1 MPSESMCTTVHDV
14 CPASQYALQYMM
26 YMYVL
31 PLQAM
36 DSQLAELQGG
46 FPPDH
51 ISSQHSSLSNH
62 LPAPSVQ
69 AQPDYLSQHSAAAAA
84 AAAVVVVGREGE
96 TEEVSYTQFSGD
108 RSVVGVESGG
118 VGEVSE
124 VISEHSQSETLSQT
138 HSQESGEDRPQRH
151 EEEAAGESR
160 SSSLTSSVSEQL
172 TEEEEEEES
181 DGERSVNGLE
191 RRGVSEEPEAREA
204 EVGHSE
210 EEAEGE
216 EGEESYSE
224 SWPSDQG
231 SLSPSEAAVETTPSS
246 TKLSVKSEVVSEP
259 LTSFSAA
266 SSHSS
271 APAYSLNQRVLVG
284 GAEPGTVRFIGPTH
298 FKPGLWIGVELD
310 SEKGKNNGSIGDEQ
324 YFTCRPRHGVF
335 APVSKVAPLEEG
347 GGAQEDEEKTEGGAR
362 EGETQSSP
370 ESSVPEEDME
380 EGWSESST
388 GDNLTPQPAD
398 LTPQPAGE
406 LTEPESL
413 APAPQQATHREE
425 EEEKGVWSQGNE
437 GETVETQVI
446 PEPQETHQTTTEM
459 SEVEGSTDLE
469 PSSPAVPPPL
479 TLPQEEVST
488 APLLPAPPP
497 DLATEAPEQP
507 AESQTVGVHLPSSA
521 ERLASDLVQEMA
533 NEAFDTMHRI
543 WRQKSPSPSPTSPT
557 IKEHSVE
564 LRERRARHRE
574 KRAASTGLSRKADRI
589 TDELFA
595 LLLKSETELVCTI
608 HSVKNSQVR
617 SEPSSPLHRHSP
629 SGLMTPPSLPT
640 ISETSFSPPASP
652 PPSPPPFPLSPIDS
666 PPGSPPRHLPAA
678 CAARVAAGDRSPPHR
693 DTSPPPLSHSLST
706 ISLSSLIDKEHFVSA
721 QCMVPSH
728 SDQIDSI
735 VEKASVVWNEAKTT
749 GRVPECP
756 ANILSLFSG
765 TRELSQDEEHCQEA
779 YIRLVYDRTIQVLQD
794 MHPAEQ
800 PVLPVWVKHSA
811 VSSQLVPKRK
821 TETFDLE
828 QVQKR
833 VHAVMVRGQLPSL
846 LPPVKFLHGM
856 QRVGGKEIDF
866 IDSVLIHELRK
877 EEPGWVDYSQDEGTI
892 KMRVADSLLSSLV
905 AEAVQVMIDI
915 ERKRKLRHAHS

>member
-1 MPSESMCTTVHDV
+1 MPSE
-14 CPASQYALQYMM
+14 YALQYM
-26 YMYVL
+26 MYVL

-46 FPPDH
+46 SRPDH
-51 ISSQHSSLSNH
+51 ISSLHSSLSNH

-69 AQPDYLSQHSAAAAA
+69 VQPDYLSQHSAAAAA
-84 AAAVVVVGREGE
+84 AAVAVVGREGE

-108 RSVVGVESGG
+108 RTVVGVESGG
-118 VGEVSE
+118 DGEVSE

-138 HSQESGEDRPQRH
+138 HSQTHSQESGEERLQRH
-151 EEEAAGESR
+151 EEEATGESR

-172 TEEEEEEES
+172 TEEEEEEEEESDGES

-191 RRGVSEEPEAREA
+191 RRGVAEEPEAREA

-216 EGEESYSE
+216 EGEENYSE
-224 SWPSDQG
+224 SWPSDHG
-231 SLSPSEAAVETTPSS
+231 SLSPSEAAVEATLSS

-284 GAEPGTVRFIGPTH
+284 GAEPGTVRFIGSTH

-310 SEKGKNNGSIGDEQ
+310 SEKGKNNGSIGDKQ

-335 APVSKVAPLEEG
+335 APVSKVAPLEDG
-347 GGAQEDEEKTEGGAR
+347 GGAQEDEEKTGGGAR
-362 EGETQSSP
+362 EGETQSSSP

-388 GDNLTPQPAD
+388 GDHFTPQPVD

-406 LTEPESL
+406 LAEPESL
-413 APAPQQATHREE
+413 APAPQQAMDREE

-437 GETVETQVI
+437 GETVDTQVV
-446 PEPQETHQTTTEM
+446 PAPQQTHQTTTEM

-497 DLATEAPEQP
+497 DLVTEAPEQP

-617 SEPSSPLHRHSP
+617 AEPSSPHRYSP
-629 SGLMTPPSLPT
+629 SGLVTPPSLPT

-678 CAARVAAGDRSPPHR
+678 SAARVAAGERSPPRR
-693 DTSPPPLSHSLST
+693 DTSPPPLSRSLST

-735 VEKASVVWNEAKTT
+735 VEKTCVVWNKAKTT

-811 VSSQLVPKRK
+811 VSSQLLPKRK

-828 QVQKR
+828 LVQKR
-833 VHAVMVRGQLPSL
+833 VHAAMVRGQLPSL

-905 AEAVQVMIDI
+905 AEAVQVMTDI
-915 ERKRKLRHAHS
+915 ERKRKLRHTHS